1 MHTLVIREELYE
13 KNRWIAESLFKA
25 CEEANT
31 WAIQQMRFSIPI
43 VQTLAEEFLLDI
55 PSKESNL
62 SSIEFEDLIEVKEI
76 SFSYP
81 NTKVL
86 VLNNINF
93 DTMVAEYLLH
103 PEKNSYKLDYLSLDY
118 LNYKM
123 VPIEDLIGS
132 GLHQKTMAE
141 VPLEDISYY
150 AVEDADVTYQ
160 LSAIL
165 KERLKKNNL
174 SKPYNEIELPLI
186 SVLIEIEKNVLRNKS
201 DLVIGIGGGRSVDI
215 AKMIGFNIDKS
226 FVSIPTS
233 ASHDGIASPFVSVKG
248 DRPHSLVAT
257 APLGVFVDVDI
268 IKKAPRRLLASGCGD
283 LIAKITAVR
292 DWQLGRD
299 KTGEYYGRYSADLAL
314 MSAKILME
322 SSASFSKKG
331 LNVREIVEALISAG
345 VASCIAGSS
354 RPCSGAEHLFSHAV
368 DKLEPGVGL
377 HGEKCGIGAIMIAKL
392 QGQDW
397 KKIVK
402 TLKDVGVPT
411 TAKEIGL
418 KPEILTKAL
427 TIAQSLRPE
436 RYTILKEV
444 SMTEK
449 KAVAL
454 AKSTR
459 VL

>member
-1 MHTLVIREELYE
+1 
-13 KNRWIAESLFKA
+13 
-25 CEEANT
+25 
-31 WAIQQMRFSIPI
+31 
-43 VQTLAEEFLLDI
+43 
-55 PSKESNL
+55 
-62 SSIEFEDLIEVKEI
+62 
-76 SFSYP
+76 
-81 NTKVL
+81 
-86 VLNNINF
+86 
-93 DTMVAEYLLH
+93 
-103 PEKNSYKLDYLSLDY
+103 
-118 LNYKM
+118 
-123 VPIEDLIGS
+123 
-132 GLHQKTMAE
+132 
-141 VPLEDISYY
+141 
-150 AVEDADVTYQ
+150 
-160 LSAIL
+160 
-165 KERLKKNNL
+165 
-174 SKPYNEIELPLI
+174 
-186 SVLIEIEKNVLRNKS
+186 
-201 DLVIGIGGGRSVDI
+201 
-215 AKMIGFNIDKS
+215 MIGFNIDKP
-226 FVSIPTS
+226 FVSFPTS

-314 MSAKILME
+314 MSAKILLE

-418 KPEILTKAL
+418 KPEILSKAL

-449 KAVAL
+449 KAVVL